1 MTADTYTEKIVFN
14 KILADSR
21 LFESVETRFFEI
33 GEIQKVYEIS
43 KQFFLKYKESPS
55 KEQMKHLIKANK
67 LDELITFEYIDA
79 LFNINLEDYDKE
91 WLSETVE
98 AWIYWRS
105 LNTSLFEAFTFMKT
119 QKVDTENVKDVV
131 DKVVSMIRDGGTLD
145 LGTDNFL
152 DFSDPTHHKSISYE
166 SFNTGYSYFDLTM
179 GGGWIPG
186 TLNVLAGGPKSGKSV
201 WLLNMAAN
209 AVRSSKN
216 VMIVTLELL
225 DYQYLQRLSAN
236 LMGVTTVDYSN
247 NIDDPVWM
255 KKKIQ
260 ETINY
265 GDGFNPFGHLFIKS
279 YPASTASVND
289 VETFIKKIETTKGI
303 KFDLVVIDYIN
314 IMKNWRNPNTENL
327 YQKIKQ
333 IAEDVRAMAMRNKWA
348 ILSATQINRTNL
360 GNSDMFMTDISE
372 SMGLAAT
379 VDTLYGIIQTE
390 IQKAENEYI
399 IKALALRNSEEIN
412 LKKKFSVDYKRM
424 TIKETN
430 EPPFSASI

>member
-1 MTADTYTEKIVFN
+1 MTPDVYTEKIVFN
-14 KILADSR
+14 KILSDSK
-21 LFESVETRFFEI
+21 LFDTVEMKFFEI
-33 GEIQKVYEIS
+33 PEIQKVYEIS
-43 KQFFLKYKESPS
+43 RQFFLKYKESPS
-55 KEQMKHLIKANK
+55 REQIKHLIKANR
-67 LDELITFEYIDA
+67 LDEAITLEYIDG
-79 LFNINLEDYDKE
+79 LFNINLDDYDGE
-91 WLSETVE
+91 WLNETVE

-105 LNTSLFEAFTFMKT
+105 LNTSLFDAFTFMKT

-131 DKVVSMIRDGGTLD
+131 DKVVSMIRDGGTVD
-145 LGTDNFL
+145 LGNDSFL
-152 DFSDPTHHKSISYE
+152 DFGDPTCHKSISYE

-186 TLNVLAGGPKSGKSV
+186 TLNVIAGGPKSGKSV

-209 AVRSSKN
+209 AVKSNKN
-216 VMIVTLELL
+216 VMIITLELL

-236 LMGVTTVDYSN
+236 LMGVTTTEYSN
-247 NIDDPVWM
+247 NIDDPTWM

-289 VETFIKKIETTKGI
+289 IETFIKKVETTKGI

-333 IAEDVRAMAMRNKWA
+333 IAEDVRAMAMRNRWA
-348 ILSATQINRTNL
+348 IFSATQINRTNL
-360 GNSDMFMTDISE
+360 GNSDIFMTDISE

-390 IQKAENEYI
+390 IMKAENEYI
-399 IKALALRNSEEIN
+399 VKALALRNSEEIN

>member
-1 MTADTYTEKIVFN
+1 MTPDVYTEKIVFN
-14 KILADSR
+14 RILSELR
-21 LFESVETRFFEI
+21 LFDTVEVKFFEVN
-33 GEIQKVYEIS
+33 EIQKVYEIC
-43 KQFFLKYKESPS
+43 KQFFLKYKEAPS
-55 KEQMKHLIKANK
+55 REQMKHLIKSNK
-67 LDELITFEYIDA
+67 LEEVISLDYIDS
-79 LFNINLEDYDKE
+79 LFNINMDDYDPK

-98 AWIYWRS
+98 AWIHWRS

-131 DKVVSMIRDGGTLD
+131 DKVVSMIRDGGTID
-145 LGTDNFL
+145 VGGDDFL
-152 DFSDPTHHKSISYE
+152 DFSDPTCHKSISYE
-166 SFNTGYSYFDLTM
+166 SFKTGYSYFDVTM

-209 AVRSSKN
+209 AVKSNKN

-236 LMGVTTVDYSN
+236 LMGVTTVEYSN

-279 YPASTASVND
+279 YPASTASVNEI
-289 VETFIKKIETTKGI
+289 ETFIKKIETTKGI
-303 KFDLVVIDYIN
+303 KFDLVAIDYIN

-333 IAEDVRAMAMRNKWA
+333 IAEDVRAMAMRNSWA

-390 IQKAENEYI
+390 IMKAENEYI

>member
-1 MTADTYTEKIVFN
+1 MTPDVYTEKIVFN
-14 KILADSR
+14 KILSDSK
-21 LFESVETRFFEI
+21 LFDAVETKFFEI
-33 GEIQKVYEIS
+33 AEIQKVYEIS
-43 KQFFLKYKESPS
+43 RQFFLKYKESPS
-55 KEQMKHLIKANK
+55 REQLKHLIKANK
-67 LDELITFEYIDA
+67 LDEVITLDYVDG
-79 LFNINLEDYDKE
+79 LFNINLEDYDTE

-105 LNTSLFEAFTFMKT
+105 LNTSLFDAFTFMKT

-131 DKVVSMIRDGGTLD
+131 DKVVSMIRDGGNVD
-145 LGTDNFL
+145 VGNDNFL
-152 DFSDPTHHKSISYE
+152 DFSDPLCHKSISYE

-209 AVRSSKN
+209 AVKSNKN

-236 LMGVTTVDYSN
+236 LMGVTTAEYSN

-289 VETFIKKIETTKGI
+289 IETFIRKIETTRGI

-333 IAEDVRAMAMRNKWA
+333 IAEDVRAMAMRNRWA

-360 GNSDMFMTDISE
+360 GNSDIFMTDISE

-390 IQKAENEYI
+390 IMKAENEYN

>member
-1 MTADTYTEKIVFN
+1 MNPDVYTEKIVFN
-14 KILADSR
+14 KILSDPK
-21 LFESVETRFFEI
+21 LFESVETKFFEV
-33 GEIQKVYEIS
+33 GEIQKIYDIS
-43 KQFFLKYKESPS
+43 KRFFSKYKEPPS
-55 KEQMKHLIKANK
+55 KQQIKHLVTSNS
-67 LDELITFEYIDA
+67 LDEVLTMDYIDG
-79 LFNINLEDYDKE
+79 LFSISLADYDKE
-91 WLSETVE
+91 WLDETVE
-98 AWIYWRS
+98 AWVYWRS
-105 LNTSLFEAFTFMKT
+105 LNTSLFDAFTFMKT
-119 QKVDTENVKDVV
+119 QKVDTDNVKDVV
-131 DKVVSMIRDGGTLD
+131 DKVVSMIRDGGAVD
-145 LGTDNFL
+145 LGNDTFL
-152 DFSDPTHHKSISYE
+152 DFSDPTCHKSISYE
-166 SFNTGYSYFDLTM
+166 SFSTGYSYFDTTM

-209 AVRSSKN
+209 AVKSSKN

-236 LMGVTTVDYSN
+236 LMGVTTTDYSN

-255 KKKIQ
+255 KKRIQ

-279 YPASTASVND
+279 YPASTASTND
-289 VETFIKKIETTKGI
+289 IETFIKKVELTKGI
-303 KFDLVVIDYIN
+303 KFDLVVLDYIN

-333 IAEDVRAMAMRNKWA
+333 IAEDVRAMAMRNRWA

-360 GNSDMFMTDISE
+360 GNSDIFMTDISE

-379 VDTLYGIIQTE
+379 VDTLFGIIQTE
-390 IQKAENEYI
+390 IMKAENEYI

-424 TIKETN
+424 TIKEN
-430 EPPFSASI
+430 SEPTFSASI

>member
-1 MTADTYTEKIVFN
+1 MTPDVYTEKIVFN
-14 KILADSR
+14 KVLSDSK
-21 LFESVETRFFEI
+21 LFDTVETKFFEI

-43 KQFFLKYKESPS
+43 RQFFLKYKESPS
-55 KEQMKHLIKANK
+55 REQMKHLIKANK
-67 LDELITFEYIDA
+67 LDEAISLEYVDG
-79 LFNINLEDYDKE
+79 LFNINLSDYDAE
-91 WLSETVE
+91 WLNETVE

-105 LNTSLFEAFTFMKT
+105 LNTSLFDAFTFMKT

-131 DKVVSMIRDGGTLD
+131 DKVVSMIRDGGNID
-145 LGTDNFL
+145 LGSDSVL
-152 DFSDPTHHKSISYE
+152 DFSDPTCHKSISYE

-209 AVRSSKN
+209 AVKSNKN

-236 LMGVTTVDYSN
+236 LMGVTTTEYSN

-289 VETFIKKIETTKGI
+289 IETFIRKIETSKGI
-303 KFDLVVIDYIN
+303 KFDLIVIDYIN

-333 IAEDVRAMAMRNKWA
+333 IAEDVRAMAMRNRWA

-379 VDTLYGIIQTE
+379 VDTLFGIIQTE
-390 IQKAENEYI
+390 IMKAENEYI

-424 TIKETN
+424 TIKENN